1 MQYCL
6 SLLAQFMED
15 YSERVQGDCT
25 LHQGHFV
32 SAYARTHVPSII
44 GISYNAL
51 IRRPCL
57 SKSPAYTAL
66 MGDIETRLRQA
77 RAGGAVRRSET
88 FFIPI
93 ASCLQGTILVPTPA
107 RLPARSRSRL
117 TAVTGH
123 GSRPTPARL
132 RRSQVTGHRSRVTA
146 VAGALSRVTAV
157 TGHGGHAVT
166 AVTRRL
172 TQTHAGVSRLPS

>member
-1 MQYCL
+1 LHTASRTLRFSVCPNSRAIDNWDLLQRFDPKTLLL
-6 SLLAQFMED
+6 S
-15 YSERVQGDCT
+15 Y
-25 LHQGHFV
+25 
-32 SAYARTHVPSII
+32 
-44 GISYNAL
+44 
-51 IRRPCL
+51 CL